1 MFSRNRI
8 GTFHCNVCVHVMT
21 CLCDCHQKAKN
32 NCFSL
37 CREEDGLGQQAAV
50 NRPQPTQ
57 SIISL
62 TEASLGFETF
72 PTTRGGGQRE
82 TVSEIRLKP
91 ERASLAKLGMRS
103 LSVTWCNKYY
113 DLSQDASED

>member
-1 MFSRNRI
+1 M
-8 GTFHCNVCVHVMT
+8 
-21 CLCDCHQKAKN
+21 
-32 NCFSL
+32 
-37 CREEDGLGQQAAV
+37 

-72 PTTRGGGQRE
+72 PTTRGGGQRG

-91 ERASLAKLGMRS
+91 ERVSLAKLGMRS
-103 LSVTWCNKYY
+103 MSVP
-113 DLSQDASED
+113 DATSTMAFLKMLQKTRGKLQQGGM